1 MVEKIFEDLMASQ
14 IHGYFFT
21 FVRNVVFE
29 SSVQDYITITL
40 FLACFVLALNEHSF
54 KNEDEWVSCT
64 LGFFFILCSVV
75 YFHVT
80 TFLEE
85 MLNL

>member
-40 FLACFVLALNEHSF
+40 FLACFVLVLNEHSF

-64 LGFFFILCSVV
+64 LSFFFSFCVQLCI
-75 YFHVT
+75 F
-80 TFLEE
+80 
-85 MLNL
+85 M